1 MGLFYLLCNCIF
13 FLIQLLWT
21 LVMTENQIWCYSTPV
36 NFSVII
42 RSQGFLASEGENGPG
57 ISLHY
62 ERATSQ
68 WLGGKES
75 ACYSRRHRFNP
86 WVGKISRRRKW
97 QPTPDFLPGKSHGQ
111 RRLMG
116 YSPWGSKES
125 DMTEVT

>member
-1 MGLFYLLCNCIF
+1 MGLLYLLCNCIFFF

-21 LVMTENQIWCYSTPV
+21 LVMTENQIWCYSTSV

-62 ERATSQ
+62 ERATSR

-75 ACYSRRHRFNP
+75 ACYSRRHGFNP
-86 WVGKISRRRKW
+86 WVRKIPWRRKRY
-97 QPTPDFLPGKSHGQ
+97 PTPVFLPGNSMDRGAWQ
-111 RRLMG
+111 SIVPG
-116 YSPWGSKES
+116 ITKES
-125 DMTEVT
+125 DTT